1 LVKYTNKIPMA
12 KLTINI
18 GMRIYLRILIV
29 R

>member
-12 KLTINI
+12 KLTMNTGI
-18 GMRIYLRILIV
+18 RIYLRILIV